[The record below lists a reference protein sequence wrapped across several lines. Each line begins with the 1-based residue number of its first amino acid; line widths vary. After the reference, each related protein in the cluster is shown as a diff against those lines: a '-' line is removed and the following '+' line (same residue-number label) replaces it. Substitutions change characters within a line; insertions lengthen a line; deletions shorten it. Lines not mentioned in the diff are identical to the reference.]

1 MGRILWLGSSAGLHV
16 VDPRGCHLQAYQNPW
31 EFSVSEDML
40 PSAARRGGD
49 ESDRVTRRLSNT
61 GRDGNSLENPD
72 FIGCVSKRV
81 VLSCFN
87 FRKSTCGIV
96 CMVCTNNSIRGFF
109 FKILIILRRIL
120 S

>member
-16 VDPRGCHLQAYQNPW
+16 VDPGGCHLQAYQNPW

-81 VLSCFN
+81 VLILE
-87 FRKSTCGIV
+87 KSTCGIV

-109 FKILIILRRIL
+109 FKILITLRRIL